1 MVVPAVALLR
11 GLLGPS
17 YIRAVW
23 LELAAIWNLLALAQ
37 VTRDVLGVVALAC
50 LGNATTLL
58 GSPSLIWFLISAAM
72 SVPGVAHLPASKIWL
87 PPLVR
92 MLFVRGRARPER
104 RPGGERASRGRYQ
117 TLASAF
123 TMQCPACDTVTRSES
138 ASKAHSIDVA
148 TS

>member
-11 GLLGPS
+11 GLLGLS